1 MINEL
6 LYLRVLHNY
15 IFFIIFPNNLT
26 GAPRQ
31 GASMILLPRPRS
43 RPRFVQLMSTF
54 TSITSL
60 LELLKQTL

>member
-1 MINEL
+1 
-6 LYLRVLHNY
+6 
-15 IFFIIFPNNLT
+15 
-26 GAPRQ
+26 
-31 GASMILLPRPRS
+31 MILLPRLRP